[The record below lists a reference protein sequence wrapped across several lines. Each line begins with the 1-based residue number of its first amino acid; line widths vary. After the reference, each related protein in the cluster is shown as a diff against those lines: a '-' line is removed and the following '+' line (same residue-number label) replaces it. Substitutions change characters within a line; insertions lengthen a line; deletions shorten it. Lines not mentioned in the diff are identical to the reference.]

1 MSVKPNTLFV
11 DNNTLHWQNYSEF
24 CRHKEWFAGWA
35 INLNAAVNGL
45 GYRQYDY
52 VIIGEV
58 LGDGE
63 SPLNFVNYI
72 IENKIKI
79 QTIVLTIQNFDLNNK
94 IRQILES
101 NYYDVI
107 EHNGNWYSLV
117 AQ

>member
-1 MSVKPNTLFV
+1 MLDKPNTLFV
-11 DNNTLHWQNYSEF
+11 DNITEHWQKYSEF
-24 CRHKEWFAGWA
+24 CRQKEWFAGWA

-52 VIIGEV
+52 VIVGEV

-63 SPLNFVNYI
+63 SPLNFINYI

-79 QTIVLTIQNFDLNNK
+79 YKIVLNIQNLELKNK
-94 IRQILES
+94 IKNLLETN
-101 NYYDVI
+101 NYSAI
-107 EHNGNWYSLV
+107 EHDGSWYSLV